1 MFTGVTIGA
10 GITGLA
16 SAPASSHHSSPGI
29 LWIVGVIAILALYQ
43 LLRVLRVRLRVR
55 DRDRG

>member
-1 MFTGVTIGA
+1 MLTSVTIGA
-10 GITGLA
+10 KVTALA
-16 SAPASSHHSSPGI
+16 SAPASGNNSSPGI

-43 LLRVLRVRLRVR
+43 LLRVLRVRLRAH

>member
-1 MFTGVTIGA
+1 MFTSVTIGA

-16 SAPASSHHSSPGI
+16 SASGNHSSPGI